1 MGFTL
6 SHYLIRNLPFGEAK
20 KNSITKYIGGI
31 ILADK
36 ILRVDMTS
44 LQTIWQNLPEKYRML
59 GGRGLTSRIIAD
71 EVPPPCHPLG
81 PANKL
86 IVTPGLLGGT
96 TAPQSG
102 RISIGGKSPLTGGIK
117 ESNAG
122 GLIAQKLGS
131 LGIRA
136 IVVEGQAPAGKTYL
150 LEVYDNAARLV
161 KADDL
166 AGKGCYEITD
176 AIWDRYDKK
185 AAIMTIGP
193 AGEMRLTGAG
203 ISVTDPNGSP
213 GRFAGRGGLGALL
226 GSKGLKAIV
235 VLTDKT
241 FEAHCYDSERF
252 NAAAKRFVEV
262 LRKNPVSGQ
271 TLPSYGTNGL
281 VNVINEAGALP
292 THNFR
297 EGTFAGA
304 GNVSGERMAELIKE
318 RGGKTGHPC
327 HPGCVIKCSNIY
339 KDKNGE
345 VLVSPLEY
353 ESVWALGPHCGIDDL
368 DAIAYMNRLCNDAG
382 VDTIE
387 TGGAIGVAMEGGLIP
402 FGDTQGAIGLLEEI
416 KKGSPLGRIIGSG
429 AAITGQVFGVQRVG
443 VVKRQHIT
451 AYDPRAVKGMGVT
464 YATSPM
470 GADHTAGYSVA
481 VNILRQGGYVDPLS
495 TRGQLETSLNLQ
507 VATAAIDS
515 LGLCIFI
522 AFSFLEQEDSFG
534 LILEMINSKMGS
546 NWSAEDFTR
555 LGEEIINT
563 ELGFNHQAGFTKAK
577 DRLPEFFET
586 EKFPPHNEVF
596 DVKQDELDKI
606 FTFAEEVETD
616 AGKAASLR

>member
-1 MGFTL
+1 MTD
-6 SHYLIRNLPFGEAK
+6 R
-20 KNSITKYIGGI
+20 
-31 ILADK
+31 
-36 ILRVDMTS
+36 ILRVNMTN
-44 LQTIWQNLPEKYRML
+44 LQTTWQDLPEEYKML
-59 GGRGLTSRIIAD
+59 GGRGLTSRIIAN
-71 EVPPPCHPLG
+71 EVPPGCHPLSSS
-81 PANKL
+81 NKF
-86 IVTPGLLGGT
+86 IVAPGLLGGT

-122 GLIAQKLGS
+122 GVIAQKLGS

-136 IVVEGQAPAGKTYL
+136 IVVEGKAPAGELYL
-150 LEVYDNAARLV
+150 LEVMENEARLV
-161 KADDL
+161 KVKDL
-166 AGKGCYEITD
+166 AGKGCYEVTD

-185 AAIMTIGP
+185 VGVLTIGP
-193 AGEMRLTGAG
+193 AGEMCLTSAG
-203 ISVTDPNGSP
+203 VSVTDPNGSP

-241 FEAHCYDSERF
+241 FEAHYYDEERF
-252 NAAAKRFVEV
+252 KAAAKRFVEV

-271 TLPSYGTNGL
+271 TLPAYGTNGL

-292 THNFR
+292 TRNFR
-297 EGTFAGA
+297 EGRFEGA
-304 GNVSGERMAELIKE
+304 ENVSGERMARLIKE

-339 KDKNGE
+339 NDKNGD

-353 ESVWALGPHCGIDDL
+353 ETVWALGPHCGIDDL
-368 DAIAYMNRLCNDAG
+368 DAIASMNRLCNDIG

-387 TGGAIGVAMEGGLIP
+387 TGGAVGVAMEAGLIP
-402 FGDTQGAIGLLEEI
+402 FGDAQGAIGLIEQI
-416 KKGSPLGRIIGSG
+416 KQGTPLGRIIGSG
-429 AAITGQVFGVQRVG
+429 AAVTGQTFGVERVG
-443 VVKRQHIT
+443 VVKKQHIT
-451 AYDPRAVKGMGVT
+451 AYDPRAMKGIGVT

-495 TRGQLETSLNLQ
+495 PKGQVEISRNLQ
-507 VATAAIDS
+507 VATATIDS

-522 AFSFLEQEDSFG
+522 AFSFLEQEESLG
-534 LILEMINSKMGS
+534 LILEMINSKTGS
-546 NWSAEDFTR
+546 AWTAEDFTR
-555 LGEEIINT
+555 LGEEILKT
-563 ELGFNHQAGFTKAK
+563 ELNFNRRAGFTEAE
-577 DRLPEFFET
+577 DRLPDFFET
-586 EKFPPHNEVF
+586 EELPPHNEVF
-596 DVKQDELDKI
+596 DVEPHELDTL
-606 FTFAEEVETD
+606 FNFAEEVKKD

>member
-1 MGFTL
+1 M
-6 SHYLIRNLPFGEAK
+6 
-20 KNSITKYIGGI
+20 
-31 ILADK
+31 ADK
-36 ILRVDMTS
+36 ILRVDMTG
-44 LQTIWQNLPEKYRML
+44 LQTTWQNLPEEYKML

-71 EVPPPCHPLG
+71 EVPPACHPLS
-81 PANKL
+81 PSNKF
-86 IVTPGLLGGT
+86 IVAPGLLGGT

-122 GLIAQKLGS
+122 GVIAQKLGS

-136 IVVEGQAPAGKTYL
+136 IVVEGKAPEGETYL
-150 LEVYDNAARLV
+150 LEIYDNAARLV
-161 KADDL
+161 KAEEL
-166 AGKGCYEITD
+166 AGKGCYEVTD
-176 AIWDRYDKK
+176 NIWDRYDKK
-185 AAIMTIGP
+185 AGVVTIGP
-193 AGEMRLTGAG
+193 AGEMCLTGAG
-203 ISVTDPNGSP
+203 VSVTDPNGSP

-226 GSKGLKAIV
+226 GSKGLKAMV

-241 FEAHCYDSERF
+241 FEAHCYDEERF

-271 TLPSYGTNGL
+271 TLPAYGTNGL

-292 THNFR
+292 TRNFR
-297 EGTFAGA
+297 DGKFEGAE
-304 GNVSGERMAELIKE
+304 NVSGERMAQLIKE

-339 KDKNGE
+339 NDKNGD

-353 ESVWALGPHCGIDDL
+353 ETVWALGPHCGIDNL
-368 DAIAYMNRLCNDAG
+368 DAIAYMNRLCNDIG

-387 TGGAIGVAMEGGLIP
+387 TGGAIGVAMEGGILP
-402 FGDTQGAIGLLEEI
+402 FGDAEAAIGLLEEI
-416 KKGSPLGRIIGSG
+416 RQGTFLGRIIGSG
-429 AAITGQVFGVQRVG
+429 AAVTGQVFGVQRVG
-443 VVKRQHIT
+443 VVKKQHLT
-451 AYDPRAVKGMGVT
+451 AYDPRAMKGIGVT

-495 TRGQLETSLNLQ
+495 PEGQVEVSRNLQ

-522 AFSFLEQEDSFG
+522 AFSFLEQEDSLG

-555 LGEEIINT
+555 LGEEIIKT
-563 ELGFNHQAGFTKAK
+563 ELDFNRRAGFTEAEN
-577 DRLPEFFET
+577 RLPDFFTT

-596 DVKQDELDKI
+596 DVEEGELDTI
-606 FTFAEEVETD
+606 FNFAQEVQTD